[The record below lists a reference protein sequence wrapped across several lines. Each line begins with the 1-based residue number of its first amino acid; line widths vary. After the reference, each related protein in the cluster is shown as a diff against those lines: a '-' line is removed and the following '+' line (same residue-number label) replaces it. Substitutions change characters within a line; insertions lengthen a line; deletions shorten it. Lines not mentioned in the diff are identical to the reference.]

1 MCIQISLLQ
10 LLNTIRKSYQR
21 NTRQMGGLKNIE
33 VTDYDVADV
42 LMIAFSYINLF
53 FSLVFDRLC

>member
-1 MCIQISLLQ
+1 
-10 LLNTIRKSYQR
+10 
-21 NTRQMGGLKNIE
+21 MGGLKNIE